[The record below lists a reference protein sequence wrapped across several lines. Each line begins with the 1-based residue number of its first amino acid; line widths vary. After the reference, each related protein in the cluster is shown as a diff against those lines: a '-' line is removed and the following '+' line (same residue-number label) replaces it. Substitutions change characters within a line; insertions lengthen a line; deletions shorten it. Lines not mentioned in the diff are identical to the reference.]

1 MRGMTIPRRAL
12 VPPTV
17 RRVILVVT
25 DGLRPDII
33 PLLELPTFGRLV
45 RQGAS
50 TLGGRTVCPSVTA
63 AAMASLMTG
72 VEPPVHGL
80 SSSRFRLP
88 RPALA
93 LDPLPGVLRDAGVR
107 AAAFMADIPWGYRR
121 LATLLGNRLGFDAIS
136 CRGEGAGDILAAAR
150 HDLMTRKDGLIV
162 MHWPDGDR
170 AGHEHGWP
178 SPAYLRAARWMD
190 QCLAELDDVTN
201 ASTDPDTLLVVMA
214 DHGGGGTTRR
224 DHDSN
229 HPLNRTIPII
239 LAGGAV
245 RRTTLWP
252 DSSLLD
258 VPPTVLHALG
268 VAIPESYAGRVL
280 HEAFSPA
287 AGLAWMQRSSG
298 REGPAL
304 AAAC

>member
-1 MRGMTIPRRAL
+1 MTIPRRVL
-12 VPPTV
+12 LPPTV

-50 TLGGRTVCPSVTA
+50 TLVGRTVCPSVTA
-63 AAMASLMTG
+63 AAMGSLMTG
-72 VEPPVHGL
+72 VEPRVHGL
-80 SSSRFRLP
+80 ASSRFRLP
-88 RPALA
+88 RPTGPVNPVPRALRA
-93 LDPLPGVLRDAGVR
+93 AGVR
-107 AAAFMADIPWGYRR
+107 SAAYMAGLPWGYRR
-121 LATLLGNRLGFDAIS
+121 LGRLLGRRLGFDTFS
-136 CRGEGAGDILAAAR
+136 FRGTGAGDILAAAR
-150 HDLMTRKDGLIV
+150 DELLARRDGLLV

-170 AGHEHGWP
+170 AGHDHGWP

-190 QCLAELDDVTN
+190 RCLAELDDITG
-201 ASTDPDTLLVVMA
+201 ASSDPETLLIVMA
-214 DHGGGGTTRR
+214 DHGGGGATRR
-224 DHDSN
+224 DHDAD

-268 VAIPESYAGRVL
+268 VAVPESYAGRVL
-280 HEAFSPA
+280 HEAFGV
-287 AGLAWMQRSSG
+287 AGQAWMVPDSPL
-298 REGPAL
+298 EAAPL
-304 AAAC
+304 AAAS

>member
-1 MRGMTIPRRAL
+1 M
-12 VPPTV
+12 PPTV

-50 TLGGRTVCPSVTA
+50 TLSGRTVSPSVTA
-63 AAMASLMTG
+63 AAMGSLMTG
-72 VEPPVHGL
+72 VEPRVHGL
-80 SSSRFRLP
+80 ASSRFRLP
-88 RPALA
+88 RPVDRV
-93 LDPLPGVLRDAGVR
+93 DPLPRALRENGIR
-107 AAAFMADIPWGYRR
+107 STAFMAGLPWGYRR
-121 LATLLGNRLGFDAIS
+121 LGRLLGHRLGFDTVTF
-136 CRGEGAGDILAAAR
+136 RGQGAGDILAAAR
-150 HDLMTRKDGLIV
+150 HELLARRDGLLV

-170 AGHEHGWP
+170 AGHDHGWP

-190 QCLAELDDVTN
+190 RCLAELDDLTG
-201 ASTDPDTLLVVMA
+201 ASTDPETLLIVMA
-214 DHGGGGTTRR
+214 DHGGGGATRR
-224 DHDSN
+224 DHDAD

-239 LAGGAV
+239 LAGGSV

-268 VAIPESYAGRVL
+268 AAIPESYAGRVL
-280 HEAFSPA
+280 YEAFGA
-287 AGLAWMQRSSG
+287 RDQAWMSEPLG
-298 REGPAL
+298 REAPAL
-304 AAAC
+304 AAAS